1 MSILYESLI
10 ERLYRS
16 GVILFGDFKLSSG
29 IWSPYYIDLRKIYSI
44 PYLFKDVVDL
54 YRAKLNELPN
64 YDVISGIETGSIP
77 LASVLAYILEKP
89 MIYVRK
95 KRKEFGASRII
106 EGILNKGDY
115 VIVIED
121 VVTTGESISEAVD
134 VIRSLGGVVEYALAF
149 IDRMQGASQNLS
161 KKNIKLISI
170 YRVTDMLN
178 HLFKKGF
185 LDEERYHHILN
196 YIKR

>member
-1 MSILYESLI
+1 MGILYESLI
-10 ERLYRS
+10 EQLYRS
-16 GVILFGDFKLSSG
+16 GVVLFGDFKLSSG

-44 PYLFKDVVDL
+44 PYLFKDVVNL
-54 YRAKLNELPN
+54 YRIKLNDLPH

-77 LASVLAYILEKP
+77 LASVLAYTLEKP

-106 EGILNKGDY
+106 EGALNKGDY
-115 VIVIED
+115 VVIIED

-134 VIRSLGGVVEYALAF
+134 VIRGLGGIVEYALAF

-161 KKNIKLISI
+161 EKDVKLVSI
-170 YRVTDMLN
+170 YKVTDMLD

-185 LDEERYHHILN
+185 IDEERYLHVLK
-196 YIKR
+196 YIRR